1 MCQGRSSLHKPSV
14 LSWGTRDACNNSTVQ
29 EAALTRN
36 HVPLQSR
43 VRLYLWE
50 HGKIWE
56 DSLLLSPVPLSS
68 QSRINSGPS
77 PGKYW
82 LPGWKTW
89 ETSSWQCSWAPTN
102 TLFRA
107 WVEFIAS
114 YFPIERTQVLLYL
127 QPTSYNLILNSDC
140 FHMQNLH
147 FHMQN
152 LHSKLDHKLTEG
164 RGDHVFTS
172 FESSA
177 EPNTE
182 WRSAVPVVK
191 GQWPRGDLG
200 GFSAHDPFNWE

>member
-1 MCQGRSSLHKPSV
+1 MFHCRAVWDCICENMVRYEKIVYSFLLYRFPPSQELILGHLQESIDCLAGRREKHPA
-14 LSWGTRDACNNSTVQ
+14 D
-29 EAALTRN
+29 
-36 HVPLQSR
+36 
-43 VRLYLWE
+43 
-50 HGKIWE
+50 
-56 DSLLLSPVPLSS
+56 
-68 QSRINSGPS
+68 
-77 PGKYW
+77 
-82 LPGWKTW
+82 
-89 ETSSWQCSWAPTN
+89 QCSWAPTN